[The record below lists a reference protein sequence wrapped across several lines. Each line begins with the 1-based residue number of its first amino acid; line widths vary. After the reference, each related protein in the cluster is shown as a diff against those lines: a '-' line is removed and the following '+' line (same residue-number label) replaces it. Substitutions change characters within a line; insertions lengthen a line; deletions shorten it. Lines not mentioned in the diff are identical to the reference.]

1 MFILSH
7 ILSVE
12 ECASAKKPHLKP
24 RQQNTLKVGHLC
36 YGVVH
41 GNDLDA
47 LQQCS
52 GQRVVI

>member
-52 GQRVVI
+52 AQRVVI